1 MNYESTIVL
10 RDGTKCTIRT
20 ARAEDA
26 REVMDC
32 FVRTHEET
40 DFLLTYPDE
49 TGFTEEQ
56 EAGFLRAR
64 AESGNE
70 IELCAVVNGEMVGT
84 AGIGAVGTK
93 EKVRH
98 RAEFGIS
105 VRKAHWGRGIGRALT
120 EACIAC
126 AKAAGYAQV
135 ELEVVADNAPAI
147 ALYESVGFREY
158 GRNPRG
164 FRSRFTG
171 WQEVVLMRLEL
182 SSGDPTGG

>member
-1 MNYESTIVL
+1 M
-10 RDGTKCTIRT
+10 R
-20 ARAEDA
+20 
-26 REVMDC
+26 

-98 RAEFGIS
+98 RAEFGI
-105 VRKAHWGRGIGRALT
+105 GRALT

-158 GRNPRG
+158 GRNPKG

-182 SSGDPTGG
+182 SGGDPTGG